1 MINPEVRKNIGDS
14 YLRFAKLKKRNRT
27 EPIKESTFSIKT
39 ERTLQLNK
47 TSFVA
52 SKAIS
57 SKDRFLP
64 TKTKVALSLKMP
76 LSSIRENIPSDHQKE
91 NTNKQGQTKLQS
103 CLIDNSHSKGVS
115 VDQLIKMNHRKLQ
128 MLKSLVNLHS

>member
-14 YLRFAKLKKRNRT
+14 YLRFAKLKKRNLT

-64 TKTKVALSLKMP
+64 AKTKVTLSLKKP
-76 LSSIRENIPSDHQKE
+76 LSSIREKIPDHQKE

-103 CLIDNSHSKGVS
+103 CLIDNSHGKGFS
-115 VDQLIKMNHRKLQ
+115 VDQLINMNRRKLQ